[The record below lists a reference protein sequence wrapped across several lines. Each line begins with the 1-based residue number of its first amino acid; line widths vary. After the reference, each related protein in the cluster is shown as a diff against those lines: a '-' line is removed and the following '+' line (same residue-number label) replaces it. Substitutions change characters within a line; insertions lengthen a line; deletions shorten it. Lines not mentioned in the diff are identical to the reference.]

1 MQEPVLAEAM
11 QASRRQLTRK
21 PARRM
26 FHTIVARR
34 GEFQLDIAF
43 MQYEQSRRYIEANH
57 GMRCMLVAIEVAT
70 RYGYAVPMPN
80 KSASSVLVAFETFYS
95 QAEAKQIE
103 AESALSP
110 VQTLT
115 TDDGSEFTN
124 TQWQQLMQDRGIRQ
138 FIKEPGNRFGLA
150 VVDRF
155 IRTLKTWLEDWQIEH
170 DTLDWVNAL
179 PHVLERYNSRY
190 MPSLGST
197 PELLRAAPV
206 LSQAVHDDGVRRGEQ
221 AAARY
226 EQFQVG
232 DTVRIRLE
240 PQQQPRAR
248 AHKGIAKGVQRWSNA
263 VYRIVSSSGFSF
275 ELQDTAGR
283 PALRTYRQH
292 ELMKVP
298 DSSVDVPDLF
308 AGVAREARRARRLQ
322 REGIE

>member
-1 MQEPVLAEAM
+1 
-11 QASRRQLTRK
+11 
-21 PARRM
+21 
-26 FHTIVARR
+26 
-34 GEFQLDIAF
+34 
-43 MQYEQSRRYIEANH
+43 MQYEQSRQYIKANH

-70 RYGYAVPMPN
+70 RYGYAVPMPS
-80 KSASSVLVAFETFYS
+80 KSATSVLDAFETFYS
-95 QAEAKQIE
+95 QAETNQVE
-103 AESALSP
+103 AESTLSP
-110 VQTLT
+110 IQTLT
-115 TDDGSEFTN
+115 TDDGNEFTN
-124 TQWQQLMQDRGIRQ
+124 VRWQQLMQDRGIHQ

-170 DTLDWVNAL
+170 NTIDWVTAL
-179 PHVLERYNSRY
+179 PNVLERYNRHY
-190 MPSLGST
+190 MPSIGST
-197 PELLRAAPV
+197 PELLQISPM
-206 LSQAVHDDGVRRGEQ
+206 LSQAVHDEGVRRGKQ

-226 EQFQVG
+226 EQFQAG

-298 DSSVDVPDLF
+298 DSSIDVPDLF

-322 REGIE
+322 SEGIGNT